1 MRSLYSSVILLNE
14 IVQVLAHPPLCALRQ
29 DFFSLLLTARSV
41 SRRVAIQRDALRI
54 NVLLYRLDEKLSFLS
69 KKDLRN
75 KFLTCMQYYLT
86 VNSL

>member
-14 IVQVLAHPPLCALRQ
+14 IVQVLARPHLCALWQ
-29 DFFSLLLTARSV
+29 HFFSLLLTDRSV
-41 SRRVAIQRDALRI
+41 SRRVAIQHNALRRTL
-54 NVLLYRLDEKLSFLS
+54 LLYRLDEKLPFLD

-75 KFLTCMQYYLT
+75 KLLTCMQHYLT